1 MIYFIFFFAYV
12 LLFLWEKKK
21 YIYNYIS
28 SMERFELLMFDY
40 FFYKETRNGKTKIVL
55 GNMQIQEE
63 IYQ

>member
-1 MIYFIFFFAYV
+1 
-12 LLFLWEKKK
+12 
-21 YIYNYIS
+21 
-28 SMERFELLMFDY
+28 MERFELLMFDY